1 MITRMSRFKSGSKLK
16 AAEPKLL
23 SKFRTILAL
32 YQLIQKNYFIG
43 DTNLKR
49 PSPEHASEVLRKL
62 VALSTVLVRNNEV
75 VAVTVA
81 DEASL
86 NTIDLSLIAS
96 VQEELDSDNPA
107 TNFVT
112 SKNPWREEKVTV
124 YTITEPKID
133 HNGNALPYLLKNW

>member
-1 MITRMSRFKSGSKLK
+1 MPSFKSGSKLK

-23 SKFRTILAL
+23 NKFRTILAL
-32 YQLIQKNYFIG
+32 YQLIQKNYFIP
-43 DTNLKR
+43 DSLKR

-86 NTIDLSLIAS
+86 NRTDLSLIAS
-96 VQEELDSDNPA
+96 AQEELDSDNPA
-107 TNFVT
+107 TVNFIT

-133 HNGNALPYLLKNW
+133 HNGDALPYLLKNW